1 MNENEK
7 ALAREVV
14 KGMSD
19 ILGGNYRYG
28 TSFAYQGFI
37 IGIWREG
44 IVHARYMYDDV
55 IRFDVGTFFHTPAQ
69 LANRFQEFLDSNPH
83 VL

>member
-1 MNENEK
+1 MNANEN
-7 ALAREVV
+7 ALARETV
-14 KGMSD
+14 KGLSD

-28 TSFAYQGFI
+28 TSFSYQGFI

-44 IVHARYMYDDV
+44 IVHARLMHDDC

-69 LANRFQEFLDSNPH
+69 LANRFQEFLDKNPNI
-83 VL
+83 L